1 MEGFGMPPLEAASCG
16 APVIVSDIPVFREL
30 YSGYFVF
37 VDPNDPEDL
46 AVKIEKIERKD
57 YSDLFRRFSWENSAK
72 ALYGL
77 LKNWGFL

>member
-46 AVKIEKIERKD
+46 AVKIKKIERKD
-57 YSDLFRRFSWENSAK
+57 YSELFRKFSWENSAK
-72 ALYGL
+72 TLYGL